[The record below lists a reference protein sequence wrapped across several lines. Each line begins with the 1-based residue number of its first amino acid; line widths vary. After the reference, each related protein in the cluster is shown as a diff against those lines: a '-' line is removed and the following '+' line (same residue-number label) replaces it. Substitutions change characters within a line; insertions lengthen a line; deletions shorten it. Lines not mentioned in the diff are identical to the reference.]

1 MKFIILG
8 ITFLL
13 LGCTNSSTQ
22 NTSSLKDVMA
32 YGVITELNNQDE
44 NIYHCWFWCLWHYP

>member
-22 NTSSLKDVMA
+22 NTTILKDIMA
-32 YGVITELNNQDE
+32 YGTVTELNNQDE
-44 NIYHCWFWCLWHYP
+44 NIEN